1 MATGLLTITA
11 LLFGLGADVPV
22 ELWQVAPDMK
32 GKSAREEL
40 RKTKERAVVLI
51 PGLKLHP
58 VRPALAACPE
68 MHKWQQPRGELVR
81 ALAEDFDV
89 FALGYAQTAP
99 VDVVA
104 RAPALRA
111 AVELLEKADYREIVL
126 IGHSAG
132 GVLARLFVAT
142 YPQTRVSKV
151 ITTASPHA
159 GALLA
164 RLPFGYP
171 KIQAPFVQ
179 SLTPEAR
186 RALAQ
191 PVDADPNKPM
201 EMVCVVARL
210 PKLLSDGL
218 VDVDSQWPAEC
229 RAAGVPAVVVE
240 INHFEVLMHPASVQV
255 VARLAREKLRRWTPE
270 EVDQAV
276 RLLLL
281 KPGRHRRP

>member
-1 MATGLLTITA
+1 MAAAVSVVTAFLLS
-11 LLFGLGADVPV
+11 FGANVPV
-22 ELWQVAPDMK
+22 EVWQVAPDLK
-32 GKSAREEL
+32 GKPIQEEL
-40 RKTKERAVVLI
+40 RKTKTRAVVLI

-58 VRPALAACPE
+58 VRPALAARPE

-89 FALGYAQTAP
+89 FALGYAQTVP

-111 AVELLEKADYREIVL
+111 AVELLEKADYREIIL

-142 YPQTRVSKV
+142 YPKTGVTKV

-186 RALAQ
+186 QALAR
-191 PVDADPNKPM
+191 PVDVDPNQPI

-210 PKLLSDGL
+210 PRLFSDGL
-218 VDVDSQWPAEC
+218 VDVDSQWPPEC
-229 RAAGVPAVVVE
+229 RAAGVPVVVVE
-240 INHFEVLMHPASVQV
+240 INHFEVLMHPASVHV
-255 VARLAREKLRRWTPE
+255 VARLAREKLRRWTPQ
-270 EVDQAV
+270 EVEQAA
-276 RLLLL
+276 RLLL
-281 KPGRHRRP
+281 KPTPARRP

>member
-1 MATGLLTITA
+1 MGTTLLSVTA
-11 LLFGLGADVPV
+11 FLLSIGIDVPV
-22 ELWQVAPDMK
+22 EMWQVAPDLQ
-32 GKSAREEL
+32 GKPAREEL
-40 RKTKERAVVLI
+40 RKTKERAVLLI

-68 MHKWQQPRGELVR
+68 MHRWQQPRGELVR
-81 ALAEDFDV
+81 ALAPDFDV
-89 FALGYAQTAP
+89 FALGYAQTVP

-111 AVELLEKADYREIVL
+111 AVGLLEKAGYREIVL

-132 GVLARLFVAT
+132 GVLARLFVST
-142 YPQTRVSKV
+142 YPRTGVTKV
-151 ITTASPHA
+151 ITTAAPHA

-171 KIQAPFVQ
+171 KLQAPFVQ

-186 RALAQ
+186 RALAR
-191 PVDADPNKPM
+191 PVDSDPQKPM

-218 VDVDSQWPAEC
+218 VEVDSQWPPEC

-240 INHFEVLMHPASVQV
+240 INHFEVLMHPSSVRE

-270 EVDQAV
+270 EVEKAMQ
-276 RLLLL
+276 LLLV
-281 KPGRHRRP
+281 KPAFHRYR

>member
-1 MATGLLTITA
+1 MVTGLITVTA
-11 LLFGLGADVPV
+11 FLFSLGVDVPV
-22 ELWQVAPDMK
+22 EVWQVAPDLK
-32 GKSAREEL
+32 GKPIRAEL
-40 RKTKERAVVLI
+40 RKTKTRAVVLI

-58 VRPALAACPE
+58 VRPALAARPE

-89 FALGYAQTAP
+89 FALGYAQTVP

-111 AVELLEKADYREIVL
+111 AVELLEKADYREIIL

-142 YPQTRVSKV
+142 YPKTGVTKV

-186 RALAQ
+186 QAMAR
-191 PVDADPNKPM
+191 PVDVDPNQPI

-210 PKLLSDGL
+210 PRLFSDGL
-218 VDVDSQWPAEC
+218 VDVDSQWPPEC
-229 RAAGVPAVVVE
+229 RAAGVPVVVVE
-240 INHFEVLMHPASVQV
+240 INHFEVLMQPASVHV
-255 VARLAREKLRRWTPE
+255 VARLAREKLRRWTPQ
-270 EVDQAV
+270 EVEQAA
-276 RLLLL
+276 RLLL
-281 KPGRHRRP
+281 KPTPARRP

>member
-1 MATGLLTITA
+1 MVTGLITVTA
-11 LLFGLGADVPV
+11 FLFSLGVDVPV
-22 ELWQVAPDMK
+22 EVWQVAPDLK
-32 GKSAREEL
+32 GKPIRVEL
-40 RKTKERAVVLI
+40 RKTKTRAVVLI

-58 VRPALAACPE
+58 VRPALAARPE

-89 FALGYAQTAP
+89 FALGYAQTVP

-111 AVELLEKADYREIVL
+111 AVELLEKADYREIIL

-142 YPQTRVSKV
+142 YPKTGVTKV

-186 RALAQ
+186 QAMAR
-191 PVDADPNKPM
+191 PVDVDPNQPI

-210 PKLLSDGL
+210 PRLFSDGL
-218 VDVDSQWPAEC
+218 VDVDSQWPPEC
-229 RAAGVPAVVVE
+229 RAAGVPVVVVE
-240 INHFEVLMHPASVQV
+240 INHFEVLMQPASVHV
-255 VARLAREKLRRWTPE
+255 VARLAREKLRRWTPQ
-270 EVDQAV
+270 EVEQAA
-276 RLLLL
+276 RLLL
-281 KPGRHRRP
+281 KPTPARRP